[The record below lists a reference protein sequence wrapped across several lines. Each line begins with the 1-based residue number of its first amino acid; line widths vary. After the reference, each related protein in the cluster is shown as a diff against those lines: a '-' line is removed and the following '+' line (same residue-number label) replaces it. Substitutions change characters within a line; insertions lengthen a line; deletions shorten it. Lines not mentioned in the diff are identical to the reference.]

1 MGGTTD
7 YFGAAYGTIDHYLH
21 LGYYL
26 FGAAIVIVLLIL
38 YFQRRFAEYFTK
50 NIGD

>member
-1 MGGTTD
+1 LIGY

-26 FGAAIVIVLLIL
+26 IAVAAVVLFAVL
-38 YFQRRFAEYFTK
+38 YIQRKFAERFTK
-50 NIGD
+50 GMDL